1 MFLKQPTTG
10 GKKTDM
16 ESDVEKILVLRVKRN
31 HGMIFKF
38 TSPGNSGVPD
48 RIVLCGGRC
57 YFIELKDKGMKPRPL
72 QRYVFQQIEDQG
84 FPVIVIDNKADAIR
98 FADSLSASGTPAA
111 RRRST
116 GKHAESTSA

>member
-1 MFLKQPTTG
+1 MA
-10 GKKTDM
+10 DM

-38 TSPGNSGVPD
+38 NSPGNAGVPD
-48 RIVLCGGRC
+48 RLVLHNGKC
-57 YFIELKDKGMKPRPL
+57 YFIELKDKGRHPRAL

-98 FADSLSASGTPAA
+98 FADSLLTPGIPKA
-111 RRRST
+111 RRRSP
-116 GKHAESTSA
+116 GEHV